1 MAGGTVMSRFSG
13 EVWFLASC
21 IEFYKTEKKMS
32 GQEAFNYLHR
42 TGATSFIIG
51 CWDGLH
57 MTSPSYI
64 IDSIDEYIT
73 DHIVREVLPCLTKI
87 S

>member
-1 MAGGTVMSRFSG
+1 MTKIKG

-21 IEFYKTEKKMS
+21 VELYKDEKGIS
-32 GQEAFNYLHR
+32 GQEAYQYLR
-42 TGATSFIIG
+42 DTGALGFVID

-64 IDSIDEYIT
+64 VDSIDQFIET
-73 DHIVREVLPCLTKI
+73 HRNTGRDDSQNTGTQT
-87 S
+87 